1 MPQTKMDKI
10 KNMSENK
17 KLTQEE
23 IDSIKG
29 LQTQYNKV
37 IFELGSIESQLML
50 IKKQTDLLETEKTKI
65 VTEMDKI
72 GNSEKILIESLQT
85 KYGAGNINIETGEIT
100 SL

>member
-1 MPQTKMDKI
+1 MDKI

>member
-1 MPQTKMDKI
+1 MDKI

-23 IDSIKG
+23 IDSIKS

-37 IFELGSIESQLML
+37 IFELGSLESQLVL
-50 IKKQTDLLETEKTKI
+50 IKKQTDFLETEKAKI
-65 VTEMDKI
+65 VAKI
-72 GNSEKILIESLQT
+72 DEIGESEKTLIDSLQI

>member
-1 MPQTKMDKI
+1 
-10 KNMSENK
+10 MSENK